1 MHKKITIRKLMP
13 EDNAAL
19 AKVIRDTM
27 TEFGVNKSNTV
38 FDDPTTDHL
47 YEVFQQKGSDY
58 NIAEINGEIAGGAGI
73 YPTKGLPEGT
83 CELVKMYLKPEARG
97 LGLGRK
103 LIEKCIE
110 KAKELGYKNIYIES
124 MPELRKAL
132 SIYARFGFEY
142 LKGPMGNSGHC
153 GCSLWMLKK
162 L

>member
-47 YEVFQQKGSDY
+47 YEVFQQKNSDY

-142 LKGPMGNSGHC
+142 LKGPMGNSGHG